1 MAHTTALITASALAA
16 VFEHNRAEGKSDRD
30 SEDDGE

>member
-1 MAHTTALITASALAA
+1 MTHATALITASALAA
-16 VFEHNRAEGKSDRD
+16 VFEHDRAEGKTDRD